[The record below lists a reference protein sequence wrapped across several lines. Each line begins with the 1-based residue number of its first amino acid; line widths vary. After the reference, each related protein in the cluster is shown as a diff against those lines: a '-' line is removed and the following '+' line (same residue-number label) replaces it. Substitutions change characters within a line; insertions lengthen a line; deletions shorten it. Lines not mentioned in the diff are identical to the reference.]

1 MRRALQD
8 GHSARPLQ
16 EKATRKSWR
25 IFAARTPTPA
35 DRFYRGMTVIA
46 SVLLLIAVAGLIVGI
61 ARTRRRWGWNPNPEL
76 VSFLPLLRQHFDRIQ
91 DRFASFARH
100 GVQAEGW
107 FKGEMHQVAI
117 PGAEIAKKCY
127 HCNRLSTA

>member
-1 MRRALQD
+1 
-8 GHSARPLQ
+8 
-16 EKATRKSWR
+16 
-25 IFAARTPTPA
+25 
-35 DRFYRGMTVIA
+35 MTVIA